1 MLVLCVDIRVK
12 PEQRDAFIKATRANH
27 LGTRGE
33 PGNLRFDVLANEED
47 ANERSATVERLVK
60 KADDAGLEPEEL
72 DELVHELTASV
83 AADVNNGGLEDQ
95 IACLVDG
102 IGAEHTEHQ
111 IDKLIEERQQEEQ

>member
-47 ANERSATVERLVK
+47 ANRFMLYEVYKDKTA
-60 KADDAGLEPEEL
+60 LEAHQKQPHYLAWREAAEPMMAAPRTRQKLLSLFPE
-72 DELVHELTASV
+72 
-83 AADVNNGGLEDQ
+83 
-95 IACLVDG
+95 
-102 IGAEHTEHQ
+102 AEK
-111 IDKLIEERQQEEQ
+111 DW